1 MAEDELAAIRAKKM
15 AEMQQQAAYQEDEVR
30 RREQE
35 NAQIHMLLMQIL
47 EPEARE
53 RLNTIRLTKPDFAR
67 GVEQQLIS
75 LAQSGRLQSKI
86 TDDQFKAILQQVTPQ
101 RRDISIRR
109 K

>member
-1 MAEDELAAIRAKKM
+1 MSEDELAAIRAKKM
-15 AEMQQQAAYQEDEVR
+15 AEMQQQAAYQEEEVR

-35 NAQIHMLLMQIL
+35 SAQIHMLIMQIL

-67 GVEQQLIS
+67 AIEQQLIS

-86 TDDQFKAILQQVTPQ
+86 TDEQFKAILQQVTPE
-101 RRDISIRR
+101 RRNINIRR

>member
-1 MAEDELAAIRAKKM
+1 MSEDELAAIRARKM
-15 AEMQQQAAYQEDEVR
+15 AEMQQQAAYQEEEVR

-35 NAQIHMLLMQIL
+35 SAQIHMLIMQIL

-67 GVEQQLIS
+67 GIEQQLIS
-75 LAQSGRLQSKI
+75 LAQGGRIQSKI
-86 TDDQFKAILQQVTPQ
+86 TDEQFKAILQQVTPE

>member
-1 MAEDELAAIRAKKM
+1 MSEDELAAIRARKM
-15 AEMQQQAAYQEDEVR
+15 AEMQQQAAYQEEEVR
-30 RREQE
+30 RQEQE
-35 NAQIHMLLMQIL
+35 NAKIQMVLMQIL

-67 GVEQQLIS
+67 GIEQQLIS
-75 LAQSGRLQSKI
+75 LAQSGRLQSKL
-86 TDDQFKAILQQVTPQ
+86 TDTQFKAILQQIIPE

>member
-1 MAEDELAAIRAKKM
+1 MSEDELAAIRARKM
-15 AEMQQQAAYQEDEVR
+15 AEMQQQAAYQDEEVR

-67 GVEQQLIS
+67 GIEQQLIS

-86 TDDQFKAILQQVTPQ
+86 NDEQFKAILQQVTPQ
-101 RRDISIRR
+101 KRDINIRR

>member
-1 MAEDELAAIRAKKM
+1 MSEDELAAIRARKM
-15 AEMQQQAAYQEDEVR
+15 AEMQQQAAYQDEEIR
-30 RREQE
+30 RQEQE
-35 NAQIHMLLMQIL
+35 NAKIQMVLMQIL

-67 GVEQQLIS
+67 GIEQQLIS
-75 LAQSGRLQSKI
+75 LAQSGRLQSKL
-86 TDDQFKAILQQVTPQ
+86 TDNQFKAILQQIIPE

>member
-1 MAEDELAAIRAKKM
+1 MSEDELAAIRAKKM
-15 AEMQQQAAYQEDEVR
+15 AEMQQQAVYQEEEVR

-35 NAQIHMLLMQIL
+35 NAQIHMLIMQIL

-67 GVEQQLIS
+67 AIEQQLIS

-86 TDDQFKAILQQVTPQ
+86 TDEQFKAILQQVTPE
-101 RRDISIRR
+101 RRNINIRR

>member
-1 MAEDELAAIRAKKM
+1 MSEDELAAIRAKRM

-67 GVEQQLIS
+67 GIEQQLIS

-101 RRDISIRR
+101 RRDINIRR

>member
-1 MAEDELAAIRAKKM
+1 MSEDELAAIRAKKM
-15 AEMQQQAAYQEDEVR
+15 AEMQQQAAYQEEEVR

-53 RLNTIRLTKPDFAR
+53 RLHTIRLTKPEFAR
-67 GVEQQLIS
+67 GIEQQLIS

-86 TDDQFKAILQQVTPQ
+86 TDDQFKAILQQITPQ

>member
-1 MAEDELAAIRAKKM
+1 MSEDELAAIRARKM

-35 NAQIHMLLMQIL
+35 NAQIHMLIMQIL

-67 GVEQQLIS
+67 GIEQQLIS
-75 LAQSGRLQSKI
+75 LAQSGRIQSKI
-86 TDDQFKAILQQVTPQ
+86 TDEQFKAILQQVTPQ
-101 RRDISIRR
+101 RRDINIRR

>member
-1 MAEDELAAIRAKKM
+1 MSEDELAAIRAKKM
-15 AEMQQQAAYQEDEVR
+15 AEMQQQAAYQEEEVR

-67 GVEQQLIS
+67 GIEQQLIS

-101 RRDISIRR
+101 RRDINIRR

>member
-1 MAEDELAAIRAKKM
+1 MSEDELAAIRAKKM
-15 AEMQQQAAYQEDEVR
+15 AEMQQQAAYQEEEVR

-35 NAQIHMLLMQIL
+35 NAQIHLLIMQIL

-67 GVEQQLIS
+67 GIEQQLIS

-86 TDDQFKAILQQVTPQ
+86 TDEQFKAILQQVTPE
-101 RRDISIRR
+101 RRNINIRR

>member
-1 MAEDELAAIRAKKM
+1 MSEDELAAIRARKM

-35 NAQIHMLLMQIL
+35 SAQIHMLIMQIL

-67 GVEQQLIS
+67 GIEQQLIS
-75 LAQSGRLQSKI
+75 LAQNGRIQSKI
-86 TDDQFKAILQQVTPQ
+86 SDEQFKAILQPVTPE